1 MTCAWSGQTSS
12 SVKLWSTELIRN
24 FTTTF
29 CRCSNSKGCKS
40 ELLDT
45 NKKLDAIKRGAGNSF
60 GDADTANDGA
70 KNALEVSRR
79 YGPATDVVFN
89 VATGRLKLV
98 RSTS

>member
-1 MTCAWSGQTSS
+1 MS
-12 SVKLWSTELIRN
+12 
-24 FTTTF
+24 
-29 CRCSNSKGCKS
+29 
-40 ELLDT
+40 LLDT

-70 KNALEVSRR
+70 NALEVSRR

-89 VATGRLKLV
+89 VATGRLELV